1 MPPRCGSS
9 RTRAFDHCGCKPE
22 PTMPDGR
29 VVRIAAF
36 NRPSSILLAAALSI
50 QGNLIQRVEAVGTS
64 VPYHS
69 DPGWS
74 R

>member
-1 MPPRCGSS
+1 
-9 RTRAFDHCGCKPE
+9 
-22 PTMPDGR
+22 MPDGR